1 MRYRVW
7 LAAVSAVVLCGQ
19 VCAETL
25 LVEQQRRSQP
35 GLASRSDMQLQGG
48 FCTSDFEYGWVEQGD
63 REGDWKMQSLTLG
76 YAAGK
81 FTPYVL
87 AESWER
93 FREEDYTLN
102 AGAYYRI
109 ASRSYLHAQVGFGLQ
124 RDYLYRNLI
133 RLEYEQPLAGR
144 FNWFLGGRCLTYSY
158 NDVYILYPGLIYYW
172 GDSYAQFF
180 FNDAFTESRGSAQSV
195 QGKVFYALISRLGAY
210 AGAAL
215 GERLYDIFLLP
226 AASQDGYIGFCGVEY
241 RLNNQARARV
251 GYSYSHENPRFIK
264 RSVEAGIF
272 LTF

>member
-25 LVEQQRRSQP
+25 LLEQQRRSQP
-35 GLASRSDMQLQGG
+35 GLASRGDGG
-48 FCTSDFEYGWVEQGD
+48 FCASDLEYGWVDQGD

-76 YAAGK
+76 YAVGK
-81 FTPYVL
+81 FIPYVL

-144 FNWFLGGRCLTYSY
+144 FNWFLGGRCLTYAQ

-195 QGKVFYALISRLGAY
+195 QGKVFYALTSRLGAY

-226 AASQDGYIGFCGVEY
+226 AASQDGYIGFCGVEC